1 MHKPRFL
8 KPGAGFTLIELLV
21 VIAIIAILAAM
32 LLPALSKAKAK
43 ALATQCL
50 SNMKQW
56 GYATVM
62 YTSDNN
68 DELPLFG
75 DVFPPTPTMTYWYQ
89 KLAPYIAKNNGDQPG
104 NMEAY
109 TAECRRCPA
118 GSKGP
123 PPLAGPAVAAW
134 DQWNC
139 WVGVYYGNNGAQLTG
154 PFFYGNNLKPIKTSR
169 IRKPADALMYT
180 DAVTHY
186 VYSPVTWPFDRDVN
200 RDGMVDSSTGV
211 YNGEFPFNNARPTVH
226 NNGANVALLDG
237 HAERVAFKRLWEWRN
252 NQIVHSYWN
261 LED

>member
-1 MHKPRFL
+1 M
-8 KPGAGFTLIELLV
+8 
-21 VIAIIAILAAM
+21 
-32 LLPALSKAKAK
+32 
-43 ALATQCL
+43 
-50 SNMKQW
+50 
-56 GYATVM
+56 
-62 YTSDNN
+62 
-68 DELPLFG
+68 
-75 DVFPPTPTMTYWYQ
+75 
-89 KLAPYIAKNNGDQPG
+89 
-104 NMEAY
+104 
-109 TAECRRCPA
+109 
-118 GSKGP
+118 
-123 PPLAGPAVAAW
+123 
-134 DQWNC
+134 
-139 WVGVYYGNNGAQLTG
+139 GVSYGNNGAQLTG

-169 IRKPADALMYT
+169 IRKPADALMYG